1 MRSLHL
7 FVYSFRRC
15 HPSLLCRIHPLPRVP
30 WMWKVKNRIMF
41 YLHSTKMFMSCWI
54 QVQRMDT
61 VPFEVLST
69 WRQLF
74 ASMWQHLV
82 DSCLLL
88 RRPKEQ
94 KVIQNMTHPS
104 IIFHTSDWGGIFLKK
119 IGNIFL
125 HYLVAFSS
133 CDTRFE
139 EEKWELSQLE
149 YSGETQLLQRDFEMG
164 KTYVDGF

>member
-15 HPSLLCRIHPLPRVP
+15 HPILLCRIHPLPRVP

-41 YLHSTKMFMSCWI
+41 YLHSTKMFMSHYSSAKNGYHAFWGSEHMEATICIYVATPCW
-54 QVQRMDT
+54 
-61 VPFEVLST
+61 
-69 WRQLF
+69 QLF
-74 ASMWQHLV
+74 VTHKTQRTKGHPKHDSPIHHLPH
-82 DSCLLL
+82 LWL
-88 RRPKEQ
+88 RRNFFE
-94 KVIQNMTHPS
+94 
-104 IIFHTSDWGGIFLKK
+104 K

-149 YSGETQLLQRDFEMG
+149 YSGKMQLLQRYFDME
-164 KTYVDGF
+164 KTYVDVF